1 MESFTDPWVSVLRLL
16 VKCTYVSILILCF
29 WSIQANKSSLSESAQ
44 VKIVSQ
50 SDSRL
55 NIEIVDQQ
63 TQAISI
69 ESTSPAKCSEEPTRA
84 SNLEDNPDTKPAE
97 NSKIQD
103 PQQTEV
109 IPTELLSVTKVIES
123 SEEDTQESNKLKTE
137 ITVAKSSKLGDC
149 TNSTDVS
156 ETAAT
161 ISTETATAG
170 PMDGGS
176 FVKME
181 ADGSMF
187 VRADSDYVESREK
200 GRMEFG
206 EGTKPGMQF
215 LNKLMF
221 SLD

>member
-44 VKIVSQ
+44 IKILSQ
-50 SDSRL
+50 SDSHL
-55 NIEIVDQQ
+55 NIEIVDQE

-69 ESTSPAKCSEEPTRA
+69 ESTSPAKCSKEPTRA
-84 SNLEDNPDTKPAE
+84 SNSEDNPDTKPVE

-109 IPTELLSVTKVIES
+109 IPTEVLSVIES
-123 SEEDTQESNKLKTE
+123 SEEDTQENNKHKTE
-137 ITVAKSSKLGDC
+137 ITVAKSSKLGGC
-149 TNSTDVS
+149 TNSTDAS

-161 ISTETATAG
+161 ISTETGTAG
-170 PMDGGS
+170 PMNGGS